1 MDELVPY
8 LVGVPIGLG
17 CLGYLYWLAV
27 ASACRTFW
35 KFFDFDARYASGD
48 DSTQVDRKIFR
59 LLAGLFGA
67 LVGFGFWWIV
77 PVLEYRTSGPHGQ
90 LPIGEKFSTFHREL
104 HQWITVTIRPTSQ
117 SVLLHRKLSQ
127 PGTQMIFRM
136 LEGENPLPLHHR
148 KGSTRKPPE

>member
-1 MDELVPY
+1 MGELVPY

-104 HQWITVTIRPTSQ
+104 HQWVTVTIRPTSQ
-117 SVLLHRKLSQ
+117 SVLLHHKLSQ
-127 PGTQMIFRM
+127 PGALMIFRM
-136 LEGENPLPLHHR
+136 LEGKNPLPLHHR
-148 KGSTRKPPE
+148 KVWTRKPPE

>member
-8 LVGVPIGLG
+8 LVGVPIV
-17 CLGYLYWLAV
+17 GYLYWLAV

-35 KFFDFDARYASGD
+35 KFFDFDACYAPWD

-67 LVGFGFWWIV
+67 LVGAGFWWVV
-77 PVLEYRTSGPHGQ
+77 PVLEYRTSGPHGR

-104 HQWITVTIRPTSQ
+104 HQWVTVTIRPTSQ
-117 SVLLHRKLSQ
+117 SVLLRRKLSQ